1 MISFFKKSPKE
12 AVKLPIYT
20 DIHCHIVPGVDDGSP
35 DVDTSIE
42 LLTRMHG
49 WGLKRIYASP
59 HVADDVFENSPDTLD
74 PALEELQEAVK
85 KNNLDLEVERHAE
98 YRIGELSNQQ
108 IEQGIATT
116 LPKDY
121 ILIENSFMQEPW
133 ELENV
138 VFNLKLKGLVPILA
152 HPERYK
158 YYNSAGNAGRQRY
171 AELHHKGLLF
181 QTNILSLAG
190 QYGSTDRETAEWLIS
205 MGFVDFLGTDLHS
218 HRHAD
223 TIDAYLRTNKARKH
237 FEALNGRLLNDTL

>member
-1 MISFFKKSPKE
+1 MIRLFKKKPNE

-35 DVDTSIE
+35 DTATSIE
-42 LLTRMHG
+42 LLSRMKE
-49 WGLKRIYASP
+49 WGLRRIYASP

-85 KNNLDLEVERHAE
+85 KTSLDMVIERHAE
-98 YRIGELSNQQ
+98 YRIGELSTRQ

-121 ILIENSFMQEPW
+121 IVIENSCMQEPW
-133 ELENV
+133 NLENF

-152 HPERYK
+152 HPERYR
-158 YYNSAGNAGRQRY
+158 YYNSTGSTGKQRY
-171 AELHHKGLLF
+171 SELHHKGLLF

-190 QYGSTDRETAEWLIS
+190 QYAYTDRETAEWLIS
-205 MGFVDFLGTDLHS
+205 MGFVDFLGTDLHN

-223 TIDAYLRTNKARKH
+223 TIEAYLRTNKARKH
-237 FEALNGRLLNDTL
+237 FDALKGRLLNDTL

>member
-1 MISFFKKSPKE
+1 MLKFFKKSPKE
-12 AVKLPIYT
+12 AVPLPIYT

-35 DVDTSIE
+35 DVATSME
-42 LLTRMHG
+42 LLTRMQN
-49 WGLKRIYASP
+49 WGLKHIYASP

-74 PALEELQEAVK
+74 PALEELQDAVK
-85 KNNLDLEVERHAE
+85 KSNLGIEVERHAE
-98 YRIGELSNQQ
+98 YRIGELSSRQ

-133 ELENV
+133 DLENV

-158 YYNSAGNAGRQRY
+158 YYNSAGSTGKQRY
-171 AELHHKGLLF
+171 TELHHKGLLF

-190 QYGSTDRETAEWLIS
+190 HYGSADRDTAEWLIS
-205 MGFVDFLGTDLHS
+205 QGFVDFLGTDLHNHS
-218 HRHAD
+218 HAD
-223 TIDAYLRTNKARKH
+223 TIEAYLRTNKARKH
-237 FEALNGRLLNDTL
+237 FEALQGHLLNDTL